1 MSTYVNKVANTNTP
15 NVVPVQGNY
24 DTNNNLINLVGP
36 GGKTYSVEAFYPP
49 TNDYTGILSA
59 YNNAVSA
66 GGGVVKLGPFTYEIG
81 ANTLP
86 ISTGVSYIGTM
97 PTISNLWGDS
107 PDIGAIQKGGTIING
122 TGVAMA
128 AATTEGAQFNG
139 SITSGV
145 LTVSAININPTGN
158 YGKIITGA
166 IIFGTGVPAGDNLYP
181 IVVAQLTSTE
191 PGGALGGAGTYSL
204 TTTKGPINSK
214 LPHLTTPLENIG
226 LTENRKETQSEV
238 ENTRLQPML
247 IRNQLQNNPFVI
259 DGPNKI

>member
-166 IIFGTGVPAGDNLYP
+166 IIFGTGVPGLPSHCRRPYTSGRR
-181 IVVAQLTSTE
+181 VVTNFE
-191 PGGALGGAGTYSL
+191 
-204 TTTKGPINSK
+204 
-214 LPHLTTPLENIG
+214 
-226 LTENRKETQSEV
+226 
-238 ENTRLQPML
+238 
-247 IRNQLQNNPFVI
+247 
-259 DGPNKI
+259 